1 MSRCHNRVVP
11 ALLALGAS
19 ALLAA
24 AAFIVNVAEAQSHG
38 NRGAAAAGQMQ
49 RPAGAINDHMPQRAM
64 ERIPQQAKDKAL
76 PLGGTLPTA
85 SQDEL
90 AKAQEKAADEAKAV
104 APPLGGTLPEES
116 QAEGLAIASE
126 KAADEAKTVAA
137 PLGGDPANAPPEV
150 EPTE

>member
-1 MSRCHNRVVP
+1 MSCHQKRFVP
-11 ALLALGAS
+11 ALSALGVS
-19 ALLAA
+19 ALLVV
-24 AAFIVNVAEAQSHG
+24 AAFAANVAEAQSPG

-49 RPAGAINDHMPQRAM
+49 RPAGAINSRMPQRALD
-64 ERIPQQAKDKAL
+64 RIPQQAKDSAL
-76 PLGGTLPTA
+76 PLGGTLPEA
-85 SQDEL
+85 AQDGL

-116 QAEGLAIASE
+116 QDGLAKASE
-126 KAADEAKTVAA
+126 NAADEAKLLAA